1 MTSTTHIDRDR
12 LCIATKAGLVL
23 LAFLPAA
30 VLHPTFAGEP
40 AGTAISNQQL
50 LTSLLDSAVA
60 PTEAVQNYLQGPGQG
75 DSEDAEEHAELVLQE
90 RLSRIRLLAS
100 ELGKDGEYDKACDLL
115 SATIA
120 SGYGQPW
127 MYDSLSI
134 AAACSSRPPAE
145 IARVILSAADFTQD
159 PVELTAIATRLADL
173 GINDAA
179 LKLCLQST
187 QLDDNYGK
195 STELGLRLAKA
206 TDNTDALAFFCVSA
220 IRYNWPIEKKFI
232 GDQARRSAQALIA
245 KLNSEG
251 RQAEAET
258 FQKNIALANE
268 RDLVVEISWN
278 GDADL
283 DLLVLEPP
291 GTLCSYASPYTSSGG
306 TLLPDVPSQSNGEVK
321 SERYTATAAFPGTYQ
336 GCIRRSSGEVT
347 AGLVTIDITYY
358 QGTSQEKVSR
368 KTLAI
373 EGDDLSFSVILPEG
387 RRMASVPEAQL
398 AHDTLVQKEVGK
410 EILAQQLREIAGSGE
425 SESLV
430 DSLAASRNQSPQG
443 SSSNKGYRTGRPVG
457 YQPQISVLPEG
468 LSMNVLAV
476 VSGDRRYVRITAN
489 PRFTSYGNVNTFSYA
504 GGGGGGGQ
512 QGGGG
517 LQQGGGGL
525 QQGGG
530 RLQQGGGGLQ
540 QGGGGLQ
547 QGGGGQQGRGGQQLC
562 WVAREVY
569 GANNPK
575 WLLFREWLLRDAPTW
590 MVQLYSTHGE
600 AFAEWIHDKP
610 AIKKSLAWLMD
621 RAID

>member
-1 MTSTTHIDRDR
+1 M
-12 LCIATKAGLVL
+12 
-23 LAFLPAA
+23 
-30 VLHPTFAGEP
+30 
-40 AGTAISNQQL
+40 
-50 LTSLLDSAVA
+50 
-60 PTEAVQNYLQGPGQG
+60 
-75 DSEDAEEHAELVLQE
+75 
-90 RLSRIRLLAS
+90 
-100 ELGKDGEYDKACDLL
+100 
-115 SATIA
+115 
-120 SGYGQPW
+120 
-127 MYDSLSI
+127 
-134 AAACSSRPPAE
+134 
-145 IARVILSAADFTQD
+145 
-159 PVELTAIATRLADL
+159 
-173 GINDAA
+173 
-179 LKLCLQST
+179 
-187 QLDDNYGK
+187 
-195 STELGLRLAKA
+195 
-206 TDNTDALAFFCVSA
+206 
-220 IRYNWPIEKKFI
+220 
-232 GDQARRSAQALIA
+232 
-245 KLNSEG
+245 
-251 RQAEAET
+251 
-258 FQKNIALANE
+258 
-268 RDLVVEISWN
+268 
-278 GDADL
+278 
-283 DLLVLEPP
+283 
-291 GTLCSYASPYTSSGG
+291 
-306 TLLPDVPSQSNGEVK
+306 
-321 SERYTATAAFPGTYQ
+321 
-336 GCIRRSSGEVT
+336 T

-512 QGGGG
+512 QG
-517 LQQGGGGL
+517 
-525 QQGGG
+525 
-530 RLQQGGGGLQ
+530 
-540 QGGGGLQ
+540 
-547 QGGGGQQGRGGQQLC
+547 RGGQQLC

-600 AFAEWIHDKP
+600 AFAAWIHDKP

>member
-1 MTSTTHIDRDR
+1 
-12 LCIATKAGLVL
+12 
-23 LAFLPAA
+23 
-30 VLHPTFAGEP
+30 
-40 AGTAISNQQL
+40 
-50 LTSLLDSAVA
+50 
-60 PTEAVQNYLQGPGQG
+60 
-75 DSEDAEEHAELVLQE
+75 
-90 RLSRIRLLAS
+90 
-100 ELGKDGEYDKACDLL
+100 
-115 SATIA
+115 
-120 SGYGQPW
+120 
-127 MYDSLSI
+127 
-134 AAACSSRPPAE
+134 
-145 IARVILSAADFTQD
+145 
-159 PVELTAIATRLADL
+159 
-173 GINDAA
+173 
-179 LKLCLQST
+179 
-187 QLDDNYGK
+187 
-195 STELGLRLAKA
+195 
-206 TDNTDALAFFCVSA
+206 
-220 IRYNWPIEKKFI
+220 
-232 GDQARRSAQALIA
+232 
-245 KLNSEG
+245 
-251 RQAEAET
+251 
-258 FQKNIALANE
+258 
-268 RDLVVEISWN
+268 
-278 GDADL
+278 
-283 DLLVLEPP
+283 
-291 GTLCSYASPYTSSGG
+291 
-306 TLLPDVPSQSNGEVK
+306 
-321 SERYTATAAFPGTYQ
+321 
-336 GCIRRSSGEVT
+336 VT

-430 DSLAASRNQSPQG
+430 DSLSASRTQSPQG
-443 SSSNKGYRTGRPVG
+443 SNYNKEYRTGRPVG

-504 GGGGGGGQ
+504 GGGGGQ

-517 LQQGGGGL
+517 LQQGGLQQGGL
-525 QQGGG
+525 QQGG
-530 RLQQGGGGLQ
+530 LQQGGLQ
-540 QGGGGLQ
+540 QGGLQQGGLQ
-547 QGGGGQQGRGGQQLC
+547 QGGLQQGGRQQGFC

-600 AFAEWIHDKP
+600 AFAAWIHDKP